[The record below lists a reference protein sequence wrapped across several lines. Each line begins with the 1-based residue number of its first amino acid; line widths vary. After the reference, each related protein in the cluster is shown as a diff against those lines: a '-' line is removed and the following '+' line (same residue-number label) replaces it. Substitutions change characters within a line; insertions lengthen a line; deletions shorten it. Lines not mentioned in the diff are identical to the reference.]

1 MSDHA
6 DLQRSL
12 GAYVL
17 GALEPAERGELDAH
31 LTGCAACREELASY
45 AGLPAL
51 LSRVSLQEATDG
63 PGLPPPTLLPRVLSA
78 VERERDRGARR
89 LRLWQAA
96 TAAVT
101 AAAAVAAVAVLL
113 MVGPGPTGRAA
124 TARPLVA
131 LQGVSATGQLTLESR
146 PWGTAVHLRLHHLP
160 PAASY
165 TAWAVDDAGTR
176 SAIATWGPTGD
187 GSAEVTGATAL
198 PPAGLRSLTI
208 STGDGQPLFRLDA

>member
-1 MSDHA
+1 MSEHA

-17 GALEPAERGELDAH
+17 GALGPAERAELDAH

-63 PGLPPPTLLPRVLSA
+63 PRHPAPPLLPQVLGA
-78 VERERDRGARR
+78 VQRERDRGARR
-89 LRLWQAA
+89 LYRWQAA

-101 AAAAVAAVAVLL
+101 AAAAVAVLL
-113 MVGPGPTGRAA
+113 AVGPDLTDRAPA
-124 TARPLVA
+124 ARPLVA
-131 LQGVSATGQLTLESR
+131 AQGVSATGALTPEPR
-146 PWGTAVHLRLHHLP
+146 PWGTAVHLRLQDLP
-160 PAASY
+160 PAPSY

-176 SAIATWGPTGD
+176 SAVATWGPTSD

-198 PPAGLRSLTI
+198 PPAELRSLTI
-208 STGDGQPLFRLDA
+208 STDAGRPLLRRST